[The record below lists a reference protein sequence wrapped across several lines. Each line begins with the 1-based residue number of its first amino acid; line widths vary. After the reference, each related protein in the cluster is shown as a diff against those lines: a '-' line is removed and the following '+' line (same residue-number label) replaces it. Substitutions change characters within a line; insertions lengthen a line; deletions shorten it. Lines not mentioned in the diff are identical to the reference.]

1 MARSKHREPWVTG
14 ALACRC
20 SAETNVHKALVRVH
34 IGTFRSGRVL
44 GTRLQTSG
52 TPYRDGAANSR
63 NRAIFRRHAFA
74 QPAVSERR
82 PMPIAAQAQQ
92 PVGAASFHR
101 PPKRRVV

>member
-1 MARSKHREPWVTG
+1 MVALAKRSVGVQPLLQRDSTRRSGDGSIEAQREPWLTG

-52 TPYRDGAANSR
+52 TPYRDGAANS
-63 NRAIFRRHAFA
+63 
-74 QPAVSERR
+74 
-82 PMPIAAQAQQ
+82 
-92 PVGAASFHR
+92 
-101 PPKRRVV
+101 